1 MLSESFKNVEEA
13 KLHRNALN
21 EMGGSINLEFSPQ
34 VVEFE
39 NETVELTGNAEQQF
53 SQWRLF
59 LQSIFEQESTPDV
72 ML

>member
-1 MLSESFKNVEEA
+1 
-13 KLHRNALN
+13 
-21 EMGGSINLEFSPQ
+21 MGGSINLEFSPQ